1 MWWYLGVKKLWK
13 GAGILH
19 EHGRVG
25 QTEPPWFSGALG
37 LAARGAVSP
46 GVVPGL
52 APGGLRGQFLA
63 PSPIQSRSLRR
74 PEIQKSR
81 ADRIRTC
88 DLFVPNEARYQPA
101 LQLDVVMTGRFYNKN
116 QDLQA

>member
-1 MWWYLGVKKLWK
+1 MNTCK
-13 GAGILH
+13 GETIGTPVVFGCAWACGNGAFNPRGWCRDWHL
-19 EHGRVG
+19 VG
-25 QTEPPWFSGALG
+25 CGGNFSRHAQFR
-37 LAARGAVSP
+37 AAYCDV
-46 GVVPGL
+46 
-52 APGGLRGQFLA
+52 
-63 PSPIQSRSLRR
+63 

-101 LQLDVVMTGRFYNKN
+101 LQLDVVMTGRFYIKN